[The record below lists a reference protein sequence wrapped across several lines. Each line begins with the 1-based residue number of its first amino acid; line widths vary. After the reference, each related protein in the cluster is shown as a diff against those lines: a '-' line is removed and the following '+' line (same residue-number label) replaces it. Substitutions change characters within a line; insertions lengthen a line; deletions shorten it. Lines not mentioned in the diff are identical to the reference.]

1 MHRLIELVILI
12 FQFVQVEC
20 QCSYSA
26 LGHADYIGCFV
37 DSDPIR
43 KFPYV
48 YGGIH
53 FVNMTIDFCILGCA
67 DDGFKYAGMQS
78 RQWCHCGNDPY
89 SDLAIHPNV
98 SNSECSTPCYGNLS
112 QMCGGEWRLSIY
124 RIRKVLST
132 PTFQQ
137 YGTAFYG
144 KKISTQPTKSQVIY
158 TTGIKAKVYCARVCG
173 ETIDCKLFSFSSQSK
188 FCSLFE
194 NTINLCEANIM
205 DPNTSIHLLL

>member
-53 FVNMTIDFCILGCA
+53 FVSLTIDFCILGCA
-67 DDGFKYAGMQS
+67 DDGFKYAGMQGKS
-78 RQWCHCGNDPY
+78 LVLQ
-89 SDLAIHPNV
+89 LF
-98 SNSECSTPCYGNLS
+98 NST
-112 QMCGGEWRLSIY
+112 
-124 RIRKVLST
+124 VLHSMEK
-132 PTFQQ
+132 TFQV
-137 YGTAFYG
+137 
-144 KKISTQPTKSQVIY
+144 SQPNP
-158 TTGIKAKVYCARVCG
+158 
-173 ETIDCKLFSFSSQSK
+173 KLFTQ
-188 FCSLFE
+188 L
-194 NTINLCEANIM
+194 A
-205 DPNTSIHLLL
+205 